1 LSGKKS
7 NFNYIPTEI
16 NWDNKNINDSFKRIS
31 IMLNNGNYEDVKN
44 NDEQIFEK
52 KSEEK

>member
-31 IMLNNGNYEDVKN
+31 IMLNNDTCQDNKNIEDNIEKNYDI
-44 NDEQIFEK
+44 D
-52 KSEEK
+52 